1 MEENLQKA
9 QEKLQE
15 MNEIDAMRI
24 EELNVNKM
32 DMEEMKQT
40 ILKYEQE
47 NLYKDTLCQD
57 LRMEVEELEVF
68 SEEIIF
74 NLEKKA
80 KEYNTLDETLQEL
93 TKQHL
98 MNTEQLA

>member
-1 MEENLQKA
+1 
-9 QEKLQE
+9 
-15 MNEIDAMRI
+15 
-24 EELNVNKM
+24 
-32 DMEEMKQT
+32 
-40 ILKYEQE
+40 
-47 NLYKDTLCQD
+47 
-57 LRMEVEELEVF
+57 MEVEELEVF

>member
-47 NLYKDTLCQD
+47 NLYKVIQ
-57 LRMEVEELEVF
+57 
-68 SEEIIF
+68 
-74 NLEKKA
+74 
-80 KEYNTLDETLQEL
+80 
-93 TKQHL
+93 
-98 MNTEQLA
+98 